1 MLKGIDEYE
10 KVKVIR
16 PMFGKHILDEYGMPL
31 MHKTTEEM
39 IDFNKIEPLG
49 ISNLSKKYNNSDK
62 LIIAFNYDKVLL
74 KYWNNPFKY
83 IPLFQSSAVV
93 CTPDFSVYSNMNY
106 YEVAHNIYMNRWLGC
121 LWQSHGCIALPT
133 VSWAQEDTYDIC
145 FSGVEKGSIVII
157 STLGCEDNQDVFLKG
172 YKEMIRRINP
182 SLVIVYGKMLD
193 GIYGRFINY
202 KYEDAFN
209 TNKIVSKQLRFKEI
223 PIIFEHKK
231 GDL

>member
-1 MLKGIDEYE
+1 
-10 KVKVIR
+10 
-16 PMFGKHILDEYGMPL
+16 
-31 MHKTTEEM
+31 
-39 IDFNKIEPLG
+39 
-49 ISNLSKKYNNSDK
+49 
-62 LIIAFNYDKVLL
+62 
-74 KYWNNPFKY
+74 
-83 IPLFQSSAVV
+83 
-93 CTPDFSVYSNMNY
+93 MNY

-121 LWQSHGCIALPT
+121 LWQSHGCVALPT

-157 STLGCEDNQDVFLKG
+157 STLGCEDNQDIFIKG

-223 PIIFEHKK
+223 PIISEHKK